1 MGHLPQSQLREG
13 LEKAKQQITIGGR
26 YAHYKD
32 TSKTYVVRDIA
43 ILEATE
49 EPCVIYEAEY
59 DEKITFV
66 RPVREWLDEIGK
78 DDAKMPRFKL
88 LG

>member
-32 TSKTYVVRDIA
+32 TSKTYVVA
-43 ILEATE
+43 IL
-49 EPCVIYEAEY
+49 PFS
-59 DEKITFV
+59 K
-66 RPVREWLDEIGK
+66 RPKNRALFMRLSMMKRLHLSGPF
-78 DDAKMPRFKL
+78 AS
-88 LG
+88 G